1 MAWGG
6 GGIIGNPTLRHYYR
20 WTWLQRVMLS
30 SHLLPH
36 FYSYSTHC
44 KQQRSC
50 EANDQEKGQ
59 FPIHSTFVTDD
70 VEACKFFFLLF
81 QVVPHA
87 HFSTLVIYE
96 MATLAGNGTIQKISR
111 QLIAS
116 MELYGYMD
124 GRQQAGTEQALFK
137 PNQTRPALR
146 SITMNEVSVLGISLS
161 TQKVGVLQKNI
172 SPKQVTLT
180 QHQNIQRHS
189 SWGTMRN
196 EFRSL
201 QKINK
206 CSQRLIFY
214 LYRVSFFVLV
224 KKLNF

>member
-1 MAWGG
+1 MQ
-6 GGIIGNPTLRHYYR
+6 I
-20 WTWLQRVMLS
+20 
-30 SHLLPH
+30 
-36 FYSYSTHC
+36 
-44 KQQRSC
+44 
-50 EANDQEKGQ
+50 
-59 FPIHSTFVTDD
+59 
-70 VEACKFFFLLF
+70 FFLLF

-96 MATLAGNGTIQKISR
+96 MATLAGNGTTQKISR

-124 GRQQAGTEQALFK
+124 GRQAGTKQALFK

-180 QHQNIQRHS
+180 
-189 SWGTMRN
+189 
-196 EFRSL
+196 
-201 QKINK
+201 
-206 CSQRLIFY
+206 
-214 LYRVSFFVLV
+214 
-224 KKLNF
+224 

>member
-1 MAWGG
+1 MTLFGMGAAEWHGEEGG
-6 GGIIGNPTLRHYYR
+6 SSEILRYAIIIGGLGCKESCYLPIFYHIFIA
-20 WTWLQRVMLS
+20 RVLIANSKGHVKQMIKRRVS
-30 SHLLPH
+30 SQ
-36 FYSYSTHC
+36 YI
-44 KQQRSC
+44 
-50 EANDQEKGQ
+50 D
-59 FPIHSTFVTDD
+59 STFVTDD

-96 MATLAGNGTIQKISR
+96 MATLAGNGTTQKISR

-124 GRQQAGTEQALFK
+124 GRQAGTEQALFK

-180 QHQNIQRHS
+180 
-189 SWGTMRN
+189 
-196 EFRSL
+196 
-201 QKINK
+201 
-206 CSQRLIFY
+206 
-214 LYRVSFFVLV
+214 
-224 KKLNF
+224 

>member
-1 MAWGG
+1 MQ
-6 GGIIGNPTLRHYYR
+6 I
-20 WTWLQRVMLS
+20 
-30 SHLLPH
+30 
-36 FYSYSTHC
+36 
-44 KQQRSC
+44 
-50 EANDQEKGQ
+50 
-59 FPIHSTFVTDD
+59 
-70 VEACKFFFLLF
+70 FFLLF

-96 MATLAGNGTIQKISR
+96 MATLAGNGTTQKISR

-180 QHQNIQRHS
+180 
-189 SWGTMRN
+189 
-196 EFRSL
+196 
-201 QKINK
+201 
-206 CSQRLIFY
+206 
-214 LYRVSFFVLV
+214 
-224 KKLNF
+224 

>member
-36 FYSYSTHC
+36 FYSYSHC
-44 KQQRSC
+44 KGHVKQMIKRRVP
-50 EANDQEKGQ
+50 N
-59 FPIHSTFVTDD
+59 TFVTDD

-81 QVVPHA
+81 QVPHA

-96 MATLAGNGTIQKISR
+96 MATLAGNGTTQKISR

-161 TQKVGVLQKNI
+161 TQKVGV
-172 SPKQVTLT
+172 
-180 QHQNIQRHS
+180 
-189 SWGTMRN
+189 
-196 EFRSL
+196 
-201 QKINK
+201 
-206 CSQRLIFY
+206 
-214 LYRVSFFVLV
+214 
-224 KKLNF
+224 